1 VTALPVGEA
10 LARIEGE
17 LAFFWSSP
25 DEQAGAPMTKVRS
38 STMSFVFVAASAE
51 MDRAR
56 ETTDALVDTH
66 PGRAFV
72 LASDGRLAPWE
83 VSYDVR
89 AACRLDGG
97 TTPICYDWIE
107 MTFGAMAC
115 ERAGSVVSALA
126 LAEVPVVVE
135 IGRGAPRALLPSL
148 LPRADRLIVDSAHTS
163 AARIVE
169 MLGSSGVPVGDRQF
183 VRTYQWRE
191 FVARFFDDA
200 GPALR
205 SIREV
210 TVGRTPGGATDP
222 AALFLGWLGSRLG
235 WSLEARDRA
244 RDRSGEAVRITLRD
258 DPREG
263 LAPGQ
268 ITGVWIESS
277 LEGQPLSLACVRDRE
292 NPKQVAWTQRGAR
305 VSTHEHALGH
315 RDEAW
320 VLVKAI
326 DATEGDRV
334 LREALVLAAPWSER

>member
-1 VTALPVGEA
+1 MTALPVGEA

-17 LAFFWSSP
+17 LASFWSSP

-38 STMSFVFVAASAE
+38 STMSFVFLAAPSEIEHA
-51 MDRAR
+51 RA
-56 ETTDALVDTH
+56 TTDALADTH

-72 LASDGRLAPWE
+72 LTSDGRLAPWE

-89 AACRLDGG
+89 AACRLDAG
-97 TTPICYDWIE
+97 TPICFDWIE

-115 ERAGSVVSALA
+115 ERAGSVVAALA
-126 LAEVPVVVE
+126 LPEVPVVVE

-163 AARIVE
+163 VARIAE
-169 MLGSSGVPVGDRQF
+169 MLHTSTAPVGDRQF

-191 FVARFFDDA
+191 LVARFFDDA
-200 GPALR
+200 RPGLG

-210 TVGRTPGGATDP
+210 TVGRTPGGATEP

-235 WSLEARDRA
+235 WGFEARDRA
-244 RDRSGEAVRITLRD
+244 RDRHGEPVRITLRD

-263 LAPGQ
+263 LPPGQ
-268 ITGVWIESS
+268 ITGVWIETSI
-277 LEGQPLSLACVRDRE
+277 EGQPLSLACVRDRE
-292 NPKQVAWTQRGAR
+292 NPKQVAWTRRGAR
-305 VSTHEHALGH
+305 VTSHEHALGY

-320 VLVKAI
+320 VLVKAL
-326 DATEGDRV
+326 DAMEGDRV
-334 LREALVLAAPWSER
+334 LRDALVLGAQWSER

>member
-1 VTALPVGEA
+1 MTALPVGEA
-10 LARIEGE
+10 LARIEAE
-17 LAFFWSSP
+17 LASFWSSP

-38 STMSFVFVAASAE
+38 STMSFVFTAAPSEIEHA
-51 MDRAR
+51 RA
-56 ETTDALVDTH
+56 TTDALADTH

-72 LASDGRLAPWE
+72 LTSDGRLAPWE

-97 TTPICYDWIE
+97 TPICFDWIE

-115 ERAGSVVSALA
+115 ERAGSVVAALVVP
-126 LAEVPVVVE
+126 EVPVVVE
-135 IGRGAPRALLPSL
+135 LGRGAPRALLPTL

-163 AARIVE
+163 VARIAE
-169 MLGSSGVPVGDRQF
+169 MLHMSTAPVGDRQF

-191 FVARFFDDA
+191 LVARFFDDA
-200 GPALR
+200 RPSLG

-210 TVGRTPGGATDP
+210 TVGRTPGGATEP

-235 WSLEARDRA
+235 WGFEARDRA
-244 RDRSGEAVRITLRD
+244 RDRHGEPVRITLRD

-268 ITGVWIESS
+268 ITGVWIEAS
-277 LEGQPLSLACVRDRE
+277 LEGEPLSLACVRDRE
-292 NPKQVAWTQRGAR
+292 NPKQVAWTRRGAR
-305 VSTHEHALGH
+305 VTSHEHALGH

-320 VLVKAI
+320 VLVKAL

-334 LREALVLAAPWSER
+334 LRDALVLAAQWSER

>member
-1 VTALPVGEA
+1 MTALPVGEA

-17 LAFFWSSP
+17 LASFWSSP

-38 STMSFVFVAASAE
+38 STMSFAFVAASSEIEQA
-51 MDRAR
+51 RA
-56 ETTDALVDTH
+56 TTDALADTH

-72 LASDGRLAPWE
+72 LTSDGRLAPWE

-97 TTPICYDWIE
+97 TPICFDWIE

-115 ERAGSVVSALA
+115 ERAGSVVATLA
-126 LAEVPVVVE
+126 LPEVPVVVE

-163 AARIVE
+163 VARIAE
-169 MLGSSGVPVGDRQF
+169 MLHASSVPVGDRQF

-191 FVARFFDDA
+191 LVARFFDDA
-200 GPALR
+200 LAALE

-210 TVGRTPGGATDP
+210 TVGRTPGGATEP

-235 WSLEARDRA
+235 WGFEARDRA
-244 RDRSGEAVRITLRD
+244 LDRHGETVRITLRD

-263 LAPGQ
+263 LSPGQ
-268 ITGVWIESS
+268 ITGVWIETA
-277 LEGQPLSLACVRDRE
+277 LEGQPLSLACVRDQE
-292 NPKQVAWTQRGAR
+292 NPKQVAWTRRGAR
-305 VSTHEHALGH
+305 VTSHEHALGY

-320 VLVKAI
+320 VLVKAL

-334 LREALVLAAPWSER
+334 LRDAIILGAQWSER